1 MNPEPMAYEST
12 APPLSYLA
20 TMPKD
25 ITRNRPKSQLIFPI
39 QIFIN
44 KGKTTFQTTKTF
56 VRQELVSNNDGL
68 HLV

>member
-1 MNPEPMAYEST
+1 
-12 APPLSYLA
+12 LSYLA